1 MRKVIAILEVDDD
14 MAIAEGLGTLDYL
27 GIEFVFLADRGLFL
41 QEARIID
48 VDDKHDAK
56 AIKLVNQIFEE
67 E

>member
-1 MRKVIAILEVDDD
+1 MRKVIAILEVNDD